1 MVDTQRFQLG
11 PGPVDAV
18 ADVVLELAARHGG
31 ETNALQVATYL
42 PLDVESVSRILDSL
56 AEDYDLERIERNGLS
71 VTRVDVPDDHQ
82 QVDIDDGEHLEDA
95 TQLMDNLTELKAEDD
110 WDRKVRDQHAL
121 LQLAA
126 DADSSTID
134 LSHFTGRADIPS
146 AKIQSILN
154 DFGAEG
160 YVECRFDEE
169 SDTLS
174 YHFPPLSYP
183 EPRMHKNLAILDDL
197 DDSGYSRRRIQV
209 GAAVALLLLV
219 GILLIKF
226 AF

>member
-18 ADVVLELAARHGG
+18 ADVVLELAARHNG

-56 AEDYDLERIERNGLS
+56 AEDYELERLERDGLS
-71 VTRVDVPDDHQ
+71 VTQVEVPDDHAS
-82 QVDIDDGEHLEDA
+82 VDIDAGEHLEDA
-95 TQLMDNLTELKAEDD
+95 SQLMDNLTELKAEEG
-110 WDRKVRDQHAL
+110 WDRKVRDQHEL
-121 LQLAA
+121 LKLAA
-126 DADSSTID
+126 EADSRHID

-160 YVECRFDEE
+160 YVECIFDEE

-174 YHFPPLSYP
+174 YKFPLLSYP
-183 EPRMHKNLAILDDL
+183 EARLERNLAILDDL
-197 DDSGYSRRRIQV
+197 DDTGYSRRRIQV
-209 GAAVALLLLV
+209 GVAVALLLLL
-219 GILLIKF
+219 GILLLKF
-226 AF
+226 TL

>member
-18 ADVVLELAARHGG
+18 ADVVLELASRHDG

-42 PLDVESVSRILDSL
+42 PLDIESVSRILDSL
-56 AEDYDLERIERNGLS
+56 AEDYDLERVEHNGLS
-71 VTRVDVPDDHQ
+71 VTRINLPDERTP
-82 QVDIDDGEHLEDA
+82 VDIDAGEHLEDA
-95 TQLMDNLTELKAEDD
+95 TQLMDNLTELKAEQD
-110 WDRKVRDQHAL
+110 WDRKVRDQHAM
-121 LQLAA
+121 LQLAG
-126 DADSSTID
+126 DADNPTID

-174 YHFPPLSYP
+174 YRFPPLSYP
-183 EPRMHKNLAILDDL
+183 RARMERNLAILDDL
-197 DDSGYSRRRIQV
+197 DDSGFSRRRIQV
-209 GAAVALLLLV
+209 GVAVAFLLLI
-219 GILLIKF
+219 GILILQF
-226 AF
+226 AL

>member
-18 ADVVLELAARHGG
+18 ADVVLELASRRDG
-31 ETNALQVATYL
+31 EVNALQVATYL

-56 AEDYDLERIERNGLS
+56 AEDYDLERTERDDLS
-71 VTRVDVPDDHQ
+71 ITLVDLPDDHQ
-82 QVDIDDGEHLEDA
+82 SVDIDAGEHLEDA
-95 TQLMDNLTELKAEDD
+95 GELFDNLTELKAEEG
-110 WDRKVRDQHAL
+110 WERKVRDQHTL

-126 DADSSTID
+126 AANGSTID

-160 YVECRFDEE
+160 YVDRIFDEN
-169 SDTLS
+169 SDTLR
-174 YHFPPLSYP
+174 YRFPTLSYP
-183 EPRMHKNLAILDDL
+183 ADRLERNLDILDNL
-197 DDSGYSRRRIQV
+197 DDSGYSRRRIKV
-209 GAAVALLLLV
+209 GVAVALLLLI
-219 GILLIKF
+219 GILIIQF
-226 AF
+226 VI